1 MSPEKRTH
9 VVNDEPRALQLVT
22 WIVGKAVEGVPPLS
36 SASNLAQEYMIDASY
51 ANNDERVASLI
62 KWETSKNF
70 TAGFLTGLGGVLTL
84 PVAVPAALG
93 ASWLIQARM
102 AGAIAVI
109 DGHDLEEDR
118 VRTLVLLS
126 IVGDSAKEVLKQV
139 GVKVADKLT
148 EKVVMKVPGKV
159 LIEINKRVGFRLLTK
174 AGEKGAIV
182 LVKGVP
188 VVGGIVGGAF
198 DAIACQTV
206 GNVAHSL
213 QGMTTRSLHA
223 V

>member
-1 MSPEKRTH
+1 M
-9 VVNDEPRALQLVT
+9 VNDESTALQLVT

-36 SASNLAQEYMIDASY
+36 SARNLAQEYLIDASY
-51 ANNDERVASLI
+51 TDNDERVASLI

-70 TAGFLTGLGGVLTL
+70 TVGFIAGLGGLLAV

-93 ASWLIQARM
+93 ASWIIQARM

-118 VRTLVLLS
+118 VRTLALLS
-126 IVGDSAKEVLKQV
+126 IAGDSVKEVLKHA
-139 GVKVADKLT
+139 GVSIAGKLA
-148 EKVVMKVPGKV
+148 EEVVMKVPGKV

-188 VVGGIVGGAF
+188 VVGGLVGGAF
-198 DAIACQTV
+198 DAAACRTV
-206 GNVAHSL
+206 GKVAHSIFK
-213 QGMTTRSLHA
+213 R
-223 V
+223 

>member
-1 MSPEKRTH
+1 MTS
-9 VVNDEPRALQLVT
+9 DEPKALQLVT

-36 SASNLAQEYMIDASY
+36 SASNLAQEFMIDASY
-51 ANNDERVASLI
+51 TDNHERVASLI

-70 TAGFLTGLGGVLTL
+70 AAGFITGLGGLLTL

-126 IVGDSAKEVLKQV
+126 IIGDSAKEVLKQA
-139 GVKVADKLT
+139 GVKVAGKLT
-148 EKVVMKVPGKV
+148 EKAVMKVPGKV

-174 AGEKGAIV
+174 AGEKGTIV
-182 LVKGVP
+182 LMKGVP
-188 VVGGIVGGAF
+188 VVGGLVGGVF
-198 DAIACQTV
+198 DAVTCQTV
-206 GNVAHSL
+206 GKVAHSIFN
-213 QGMTTRSLHA
+213 G
-223 V
+223 